1 MAAGKVMKH
10 TRSVTF
16 WCHIFILAALC
27 WLGTRSLM
35 GQTANGWGEIWQQRM
50 SIGQARLDEAFKLA
64 ESGKAT
70 EALTRID
77 AIINTNPDN
86 WRAHF
91 LKAAVLV
98 LVKRQD
104 DALQQI
110 DVSIKLAKKGNVGQ
124 SLLAQLYS
132 SKARTCIDAHRYED
146 ARRALDGA
154 IHIDPNDTSS
164 LNDLA
169 WLLATSPEA
178 RVRNPH
184 RAIALAQKCC
194 GLNRWTNA
202 YSIDTLA
209 AAYAAKGDFGQAVR
223 YQQLAMQ
230 ALNKSERA
238 EQLTAM
244 EDRLKL
250 YSNHQPYQGD

>member
-1 MAAGKVMKH
+1 MKH
-10 TRSVTF
+10 TRSGIF
-16 WCHIFILAALC
+16 WCRIFILAALC
-27 WLGTRSLM
+27 WQSGKPLL
-35 GQTANGWGEIWQQRM
+35 GQTATGWGEIWQQRM
-50 SIGQARLDEAFKLA
+50 SIGQARMDEAFKLA
-64 ESGKAT
+64 ESGKAK
-70 EALTRID
+70 EALAQID
-77 AIINTNPDN
+77 SIIASNPDN

-110 DVSIKLAKKGNVGQ
+110 DESIKLARKSNVSQ
-124 SLLAQLYS
+124 PLLGQLYS

-146 ARRALDGA
+146 ARRALDSA
-154 IHIDPNDTSS
+154 IHIDPSDTTS

-169 WLLATSPEA
+169 WLLATAPEA

-184 RAIALAQKCC
+184 RAVSLAQKCC
-194 GLNRWTNA
+194 GLSHWTNA

-209 AAYAAKGDFGQAVR
+209 AAYAAAGNFGQAVR

-230 ALNKSERA
+230 ALNKSDRA
-238 EQLTAM
+238 EQLASM
-244 EDRLKL
+244 QDRLKL
-250 YSNHQPYQGD
+250 YSNHQTYLGD

>member
-1 MAAGKVMKH
+1 MKH
-10 TRSVTF
+10 TRYGTV
-16 WCHIFILAALC
+16 WCHIFILAVLSWLC
-27 WLGTRSLM
+27 TRPLL
-35 GQTANGWGEIWQQRM
+35 GQTSEGWGEIWQQRM

-70 EALTRID
+70 EALARID
-77 AIINTNPDN
+77 SIINSNPDN

-110 DVSIKLAKKGNVGQ
+110 DVSIKLAKKGNVSQ

-132 SKARTCIDAHRYED
+132 SKARTCIDARRYDD

-154 IHIDPNDTSS
+154 IRIDPTDTSS

-169 WLLATSPEA
+169 WLLATAPEPH
-178 RVRNPH
+178 VRNPH

-194 GLNRWTNA
+194 GLNHWTNA

-209 AAYAAKGDFGQAVR
+209 AAYAAKGDFSQAVR

-230 ALNKSERA
+230 ALNKSEKVD
-238 EQLTAM
+238 QLAAM
-244 EDRLKL
+244 QDRLKL
-250 YSNHQPYQGD
+250 YSNHQSYQGD

>member
-1 MAAGKVMKH
+1 
-10 TRSVTF
+10 
-16 WCHIFILAALC
+16 
-27 WLGTRSLM
+27 
-35 GQTANGWGEIWQQRM
+35 M

-70 EALTRID
+70 EALARID
-77 AIINTNPDN
+77 AIINSNPDN

-110 DVSIKLAKKGNVGQ
+110 DESIKLARKSNV
-124 SLLAQLYS
+124 SYTLLSQLYS

-146 ARRALDGA
+146 ARKALDSA
-154 IHIDPNDTSS
+154 IHIDPSDTTSM
-164 LNDLA
+164 NDLA
-169 WLLATSPEA
+169 WLLATAPEP

-184 RAIALAQKCC
+184 RAVSLAQKCC
-194 GLNRWTNA
+194 GLNHWTNA

-209 AAYAAKGDFGQAVR
+209 AAYAAAGNFGQAIR

-230 ALNKSERA
+230 ALNKSERS

-244 EDRLKL
+244 QDRLKL
-250 YSNHQPYQGD
+250 YSNRQPYQGD

>member
-1 MAAGKVMKH
+1 MLGQAAK
-10 TRSVTF
+10 
-16 WCHIFILAALC
+16 
-27 WLGTRSLM
+27 
-35 GQTANGWGEIWQQRM
+35 GWGEIWQERM

-64 ESGKAT
+64 ESGKAS
-70 EALTRID
+70 EALARID
-77 AIINTNPDN
+77 AIISSNPDN

-110 DVSIKLAKKGNVGQ
+110 DESIKLARKSNV
-124 SLLAQLYS
+124 SYTLLGQLYS

-146 ARRALDGA
+146 AKRALDSS
-154 IHIDPNDTSS
+154 IHVDPNDTTSM
-164 LNDLA
+164 NDLA
-169 WLLATSPEA
+169 WLLATAPEP

-184 RAIALAQKCC
+184 RAVSLAQKCC
-194 GLNRWTNA
+194 GLNHWTNA

-209 AAYAAKGDFGQAVR
+209 AAYASAGNFGQAVR
-223 YQQLAMQ
+223 YQQLAMET
-230 ALNKSERA
+230 LNKSERA

-244 EDRLKL
+244 QDRLKL
-250 YSNHQPYQGD
+250 YSSHQPYQGD

>member
-1 MAAGKVMKH
+1 MKH
-10 TRSVTF
+10 TRSGTF
-16 WCHIFILAALC
+16 WCRIFILAALC
-27 WLGTRSLM
+27 WQSGSPLL
-35 GQTANGWGEIWQQRM
+35 GQTANGWGEIWQERM

-70 EALTRID
+70 EALARID
-77 AIINTNPDN
+77 AIISSNPDN

-110 DVSIKLAKKGNVGQ
+110 DESIKLARKSNVSY
-124 SLLAQLYS
+124 SLLGQLYS
-132 SKARTCIDAHRYED
+132 SKARTCIDAHRYDD
-146 ARRALDGA
+146 ARKSLDNA
-154 IHIDPNDTSS
+154 VHVDPSDTTTM
-164 LNDLA
+164 NDLA
-169 WLLATSPEA
+169 WLLATAPDP

-184 RAIALAQKCC
+184 RAVSLAQKCC
-194 GLNRWTNA
+194 GLNHWTNA

-209 AAYAAKGDFGQAVR
+209 AAYAAAGNFGQAVR

-230 ALNKSERA
+230 ALNKSERT
-238 EQLTAM
+238 EQLSAM
-244 EDRLKL
+244 QDRLKL
-250 YSNHQPYQGD
+250 YYNHQAYQGE

>member
-1 MAAGKVMKH
+1 M
-10 TRSVTF
+10 
-16 WCHIFILAALC
+16 
-27 WLGTRSLM
+27 LG
-35 GQTANGWGEIWQQRM
+35 QAANGWGEIWQQRM

-64 ESGKAT
+64 ESGKAQ
-70 EALTRID
+70 EALSRID
-77 AIINTNPDN
+77 AVIATNPDN

-110 DVSIKLAKKGNVGQ
+110 DLSIKLARKAYATQ

-132 SKARTCIDAHRYED
+132 SKARTCIDARRYD
-146 ARRALDGA
+146 DGRRALDSA
-154 IHIDPNDTSS
+154 IHIDPSDTTS

-169 WLLATSPEA
+169 WLLATAPEP

-184 RAIALAQKCC
+184 RAVALAQKCC
-194 GLNRWTNA
+194 GLSHWSNA

-209 AAYAAKGDFGQAVR
+209 AAYAASGNFGQAVR

-230 ALNKSERA
+230 ALNKSERGD
-238 EQLTAM
+238 QLAAM
-244 EDRLKL
+244 QDRLKL
-250 YSNHQPYQGD
+250 YSNRQAYLTD

>member
-1 MAAGKVMKH
+1 MKH
-10 TRSVTF
+10 TRSGTF
-16 WCHIFILAALC
+16 WCRIFILTALC
-27 WLGTRSLM
+27 WLSGKPLL
-35 GQTANGWGEIWQQRM
+35 GQTANGWGEIWQERM

-77 AIINTNPDN
+77 SIIASNPDN

-110 DVSIKLAKKGNVGQ
+110 DESIKLARKSNV
-124 SLLAQLYS
+124 SYTLLAQLYS

-146 ARRALDGA
+146 AKKALDGA
-154 IHIDPNDTSS
+154 IHVDSNDTTSM
-164 LNDLA
+164 NDLA
-169 WLLATSPEA
+169 WLLATAPEP

-184 RAIALAQKCC
+184 RAVSLAQKCC
-194 GLNRWTNA
+194 GLNHWTNA

-209 AAYAAKGDFGQAVR
+209 AAYASAGNFGQAVR

-230 ALNKSERA
+230 TLNKSERA

-244 EDRLKL
+244 QDRLKL
-250 YSNHQPYQGD
+250 YSNHEPYQGD

>member
-1 MAAGKVMKH
+1 MKH
-10 TRSVTF
+10 TRSGAF
-16 WCHIFILAALC
+16 WCRIFILAAFCVLSGKP
-27 WLGTRSLM
+27 LL
-35 GQTANGWGEIWQQRM
+35 GQTAKGWGEIWQERM

-70 EALTRID
+70 EALARID
-77 AIINTNPDN
+77 AIISSYPDN

-110 DVSIKLAKKGNVGQ
+110 DESIKLARKSNV
-124 SLLAQLYS
+124 SYTLLGQLYS

-146 ARRALDGA
+146 AKKALDSS
-154 IHIDPNDTSS
+154 IHVDPNDTTTM
-164 LNDLA
+164 NDLA
-169 WLLATSPEA
+169 WLLATAPEP

-184 RAIALAQKCC
+184 RAVSLAQKCC
-194 GLNRWTNA
+194 GLSHWTNA

-209 AAYAAKGDFGQAVR
+209 AAYASAGNFGQAVR

-230 ALNKSERA
+230 TLNKSERA

-244 EDRLKL
+244 QDRLKL
-250 YSNHQPYQGD
+250 YSNHEPYQGD

>member
-1 MAAGKVMKH
+1 MKH
-10 TRSVTF
+10 TRSGTF
-16 WCHIFILAALC
+16 WCRIFILAALY
-27 WLGTRSLM
+27 LLSGKPLL
-35 GQTANGWGEIWQQRM
+35 GQTAKGWGEIWQERM

-77 AIINTNPDN
+77 SIIASNPDN

-110 DVSIKLAKKGNVGQ
+110 DESIKLARKSNV
-124 SLLAQLYS
+124 SYTLLAQLYS

-146 ARRALDGA
+146 AKKALDGA
-154 IHIDPNDTSS
+154 IHVDSNDTTSM
-164 LNDLA
+164 NDLA
-169 WLLATSPEA
+169 WLLATAPEP

-184 RAIALAQKCC
+184 RAVSLAQKCC
-194 GLNRWTNA
+194 GLNQWTNA

-209 AAYAAKGDFGQAVR
+209 AAYASAGNFGQAVR

-230 ALNKSERA
+230 TLNKSERA

-244 EDRLKL
+244 QDRLKL
-250 YSNHQPYQGD
+250 YSNHEPYQGD

>member
-1 MAAGKVMKH
+1 
-10 TRSVTF
+10 
-16 WCHIFILAALC
+16 
-27 WLGTRSLM
+27 
-35 GQTANGWGEIWQQRM
+35 M

-64 ESGKAT
+64 ESGKPS
-70 EALTRID
+70 EALARID
-77 AIINTNPDN
+77 SIIASNPDN

-110 DVSIKLAKKGNVGQ
+110 DESIKLARKSNV
-124 SLLAQLYS
+124 SYTLLAQLYS
-132 SKARTCIDAHRYED
+132 SKARTCIDAHRYAE
-146 ARRALDGA
+146 ARKALDSA
-154 IHIDPNDTSS
+154 IHADPSDTTS

-169 WLLATSPEA
+169 WLLATAPEP

-184 RAIALAQKCC
+184 RAVALAQKCC
-194 GLNRWTNA
+194 GLNHWTNA

-209 AAYAAKGDFGQAVR
+209 AAYAAAGNYGQAVR
-223 YQQLAMQ
+223 YQQQAMQ
-230 ALNKSERA
+230 TLNKSERT
-238 EQLTAM
+238 EQLAAM
-244 EDRLKL
+244 QDRLKL

>member
-1 MAAGKVMKH
+1 MKD
-10 TRSVTF
+10 TRSGTF
-16 WCHIFILAALC
+16 WCHIFILAALSWPC
-27 WLGTRSLM
+27 SRPLL
-35 GQTANGWGEIWQQRM
+35 GQTADGWGGIWQQRM

-70 EALTRID
+70 EALAQID

-110 DVSIKLAKKGNVGQ
+110 DVSIKLAKKGNVSQ

-154 IHIDPNDTSS
+154 IHIDPTDNSS

-169 WLLATSPEA
+169 WLLATAPEL

-184 RAIALAQKCC
+184 RAIALAKRCC

-209 AAYAAKGDFGQAVR
+209 AAYAAQGDFNQAIR

-230 ALNKSERA
+230 ALNRSERT
-238 EQLTAM
+238 EQLGAM
-244 EDRLKL
+244 QDRLKL
-250 YSNHQPYQGD
+250 YSNHQTYQGD

>member
-1 MAAGKVMKH
+1 MKH
-10 TRSVTF
+10 TRSGTF
-16 WCHIFILAALC
+16 WCRIFILAALC
-27 WLGTRSLM
+27 WQSGSPLL
-35 GQTANGWGEIWQQRM
+35 GQTANGWGEIWQERM

-64 ESGKAT
+64 ESGKAS
-70 EALTRID
+70 EALARID
-77 AIINTNPDN
+77 AIINSNPDN

-110 DVSIKLAKKGNVGQ
+110 DLSIKLAKKGNVSQ

-146 ARRALDGA
+146 ARKALDGA
-154 IHIDPNDTSS
+154 VHIDPTDTSS

-169 WLLATSPEA
+169 WLLATSPEPH
-178 RVRNPH
+178 VRNPH
-184 RAIALAQKCC
+184 RAVALAQKCC
-194 GLNRWTNA
+194 GLNHWTNA

-230 ALNKSERA
+230 ALNKSERT
-238 EQLTAM
+238 EQLAAM

-250 YSNHQPYQGD
+250 YSNHQSYQGD

>member
-1 MAAGKVMKH
+1 MLGQAAK
-10 TRSVTF
+10 
-16 WCHIFILAALC
+16 
-27 WLGTRSLM
+27 
-35 GQTANGWGEIWQQRM
+35 GWGEIWQERM

-64 ESGKAT
+64 ESGKAS
-70 EALTRID
+70 EALARID
-77 AIINTNPDN
+77 AIISSNPDN

-110 DVSIKLAKKGNVGQ
+110 DESIKLARKSNV
-124 SLLAQLYS
+124 SYTLLGQLYS

-146 ARRALDGA
+146 AKRALDSS
-154 IHIDPNDTSS
+154 IHVDPNDTTSM
-164 LNDLA
+164 NDLA
-169 WLLATSPEA
+169 WLLATAPEP

-184 RAIALAQKCC
+184 RAVSLAQKCC
-194 GLNRWTNA
+194 GLNHWTNA

-209 AAYAAKGDFGQAVR
+209 AAYASAGNFGQAVR

-230 ALNKSERA
+230 TLNKSERA

-244 EDRLKL
+244 QDRLKL
-250 YSNHQPYQGD
+250 YSNHEPYQGD

>member
-1 MAAGKVMKH
+1 MKH
-10 TRSVTF
+10 TRSGTF
-16 WCHIFILAALC
+16 WCRIFILAALY
-27 WLGTRSLM
+27 LLSGKPLL
-35 GQTANGWGEIWQQRM
+35 GQTAKGWGEIWQERM

-77 AIINTNPDN
+77 SIIASNPDN

-110 DVSIKLAKKGNVGQ
+110 DESIKLARKSNV
-124 SLLAQLYS
+124 SYTLLAQLYS

-146 ARRALDGA
+146 AKKALDGA
-154 IHIDPNDTSS
+154 IHVDSNDTTSM
-164 LNDLA
+164 NDLA
-169 WLLATSPEA
+169 WLLATAPEP

-184 RAIALAQKCC
+184 RAVSLAQKCC
-194 GLNRWTNA
+194 GLNHWTNA

-209 AAYAAKGDFGQAVR
+209 AAYASAGNFGQAVR

-230 ALNKSERA
+230 TLNKSERA

-244 EDRLKL
+244 QDRLKL
-250 YSNHQPYQGD
+250 YSNHEPYQGD

>member
-1 MAAGKVMKH
+1 MKH
-10 TRSVTF
+10 TRSDTL
-16 WCHIFILAALC
+16 WCHIFILAVFS
-27 WLGTRSLM
+27 WLSCGQVL
-35 GQTANGWGEIWQQRM
+35 GQTARGWGEIWQQRM
-50 SIGQARLDEAFKLA
+50 SIGQAKLDEAFKLA
-64 ESGKAT
+64 ESGKAD
-70 EALTRID
+70 EAMARID
-77 AIINTNPDN
+77 AVINANPDN

-110 DVSIKLAKKGNVGQ
+110 DLSIKLARKSYASP

-132 SKARTCIDAHRYED
+132 SKARTCIDAHRYEE
-146 ARRALDGA
+146 ARRALDSA
-154 IHIDPNDTSS
+154 IHEDPSDTTS

-169 WLLATSPEA
+169 WLLATAPEP

-184 RAIALAQKCC
+184 RAVSLAQKCC
-194 GLNRWTNA
+194 GLSHWANA
-202 YSIDTLA
+202 FSIDTLA
-209 AAYAAKGDFGQAVR
+209 AAYAAAGDFGQAIH

-238 EQLTAM
+238 DQLAAM
-244 EDRLKL
+244 QDRLKL
-250 YSNHQPYQGD
+250 YSNHQQYLTD

>member
-1 MAAGKVMKH
+1 M
-10 TRSVTF
+10 
-16 WCHIFILAALC
+16 L
-27 WLGTRSLM
+27 
-35 GQTANGWGEIWQQRM
+35 GQTANGWGEIWQQRL

-70 EALTRID
+70 EALARID
-77 AIINTNPDN
+77 SIIASNPDN

-98 LVKRQD
+98 LEKRQD

-110 DVSIKLAKKGNVGQ
+110 DESIKLARKSNVSY
-124 SLLAQLYS
+124 SLLGQLYS

-146 ARRALDGA
+146 ARKALESA
-154 IHIDPNDTSS
+154 IHSDPSDTTSM
-164 LNDLA
+164 NDLA
-169 WLLATSPEA
+169 WLLATAPEP

-184 RAIALAQKCC
+184 KAVALAQKCC
-194 GLNRWTNA
+194 GLSHWTNA

-209 AAYAAKGDFGQAVR
+209 AAYAAAGNFGQAVR

-230 ALNKSERA
+230 ALNKSERD
-238 EQLTAM
+238 EQLAAM
-244 EDRLKL
+244 QDRLKL
-250 YSNHQPYQGD
+250 YSNRQPYQGD

>member
-1 MAAGKVMKH
+1 MKH
-10 TRSVTF
+10 TRSGTF
-16 WCHIFILAALC
+16 WCRIFILAALC
-27 WLGTRSLM
+27 WQSGTPLL

-64 ESGKAT
+64 ESGKAA
-70 EALTRID
+70 EALARID
-77 AIINTNPDN
+77 AIISSNPDN

-110 DVSIKLAKKGNVGQ
+110 DESIKLARKSNVSY
-124 SLLAQLYS
+124 SLLGQLYS
-132 SKARTCIDAHRYED
+132 SKARTCIDAHRYDD
-146 ARRALDGA
+146 ARKSLDSA
-154 IHIDPNDTSS
+154 VHVDPSDTTSM
-164 LNDLA
+164 NDLA
-169 WLLATSPEA
+169 WLLATAPDP

-184 RAIALAQKCC
+184 RAVSLAQKCC
-194 GLNRWTNA
+194 GLNHWTNA

-209 AAYAAKGDFGQAVR
+209 AAYAAAGNFWQAVR

-230 ALNKSERA
+230 ALNKSERT
-238 EQLTAM
+238 EQLSAM
-244 EDRLKL
+244 QDRLKL
-250 YSNHQPYQGD
+250 YDNHQAYLGD

>member
-1 MAAGKVMKH
+1 MKH
-10 TRSVTF
+10 TRSGTF
-16 WCHIFILAALC
+16 WCRIFILAALC
-27 WLGTRSLM
+27 WLSGKQLL
-35 GQTANGWGEIWQQRM
+35 GQTANGWGEIWQERM

-77 AIINTNPDN
+77 SIIASNPDN

-110 DVSIKLAKKGNVGQ
+110 DESIKLARKSNV
-124 SLLAQLYS
+124 SYTLLAQLYS

-146 ARRALDGA
+146 AKKALDSA
-154 IHIDPNDTSS
+154 IHVDSNDTTSM
-164 LNDLA
+164 NDLA
-169 WLLATSPEA
+169 WLLATAPEP

-184 RAIALAQKCC
+184 RAVSLAQRCC
-194 GLNRWTNA
+194 GLNHWTNA

-209 AAYAAKGDFGQAVR
+209 AAYASAGNFGQAVR

-230 ALNKSERA
+230 TLNKSERA

-244 EDRLKL
+244 QDRLKL
-250 YSNHQPYQGD
+250 YSNHEPYQGD

>member
-1 MAAGKVMKH
+1 MKH
-10 TRSVTF
+10 TRSGTF
-16 WCHIFILAALC
+16 WCRIFILAALC
-27 WLGTRSLM
+27 CGSSKPLL

-64 ESGKAT
+64 ESGKT
-70 EALTRID
+70 NEALARID
-77 AIINTNPDN
+77 AIIASNPDN

-91 LKAAVLV
+91 LKAAVLI

-110 DVSIKLAKKGNVGQ
+110 DESIKLARKSNVNQ
-124 SLLAQLYS
+124 ALLGQLYS

-146 ARRALDGA
+146 ARRALDTA
-154 IHIDPNDTSS
+154 IHIDPSDTTS

-169 WLLATSPEA
+169 WLLATAPEP

-184 RAIALAQKCC
+184 RAVALAKKCC
-194 GLNRWTNA
+194 GLNHWTNA

-209 AAYAAKGDFGQAVR
+209 AAYAASGNFGEAVR

-230 ALNKSERA
+230 ALNKSERS
-238 EQLTAM
+238 EQLGGM
-244 EDRLKL
+244 QDRLKL
-250 YSNHQPYQGD
+250 YSNHQIYQGD

>member
-1 MAAGKVMKH
+1 MKH
-10 TRSVTF
+10 TRSGTF
-16 WCHIFILAALC
+16 WCRIFILTALC
-27 WLGTRSLM
+27 WLSGKPLL
-35 GQTANGWGEIWQQRM
+35 GQTANGWGEIWQERM

-77 AIINTNPDN
+77 SIIASNPDN

-104 DALQQI
+104 DALLQI
-110 DVSIKLAKKGNVGQ
+110 DESIKLARKSNV
-124 SLLAQLYS
+124 SYTLLAQLYS

-146 ARRALDGA
+146 AKKALDSA
-154 IHIDPNDTSS
+154 IHADPNDTTSM
-164 LNDLA
+164 NDLA
-169 WLLATSPEA
+169 WLLATAPEP
-178 RVRNPH
+178 RVRNAH
-184 RAIALAQKCC
+184 RAVSLAQKCC
-194 GLNRWTNA
+194 GLNHWTNA

-209 AAYAAKGDFGQAVR
+209 AAYASAGNFGQAVR

-230 ALNKSERA
+230 TLNKSERA

-244 EDRLKL
+244 QDRLKL
-250 YSNHQPYQGD
+250 YSNRQTYQGD

>member
-1 MAAGKVMKH
+1 MKH
-10 TRSVTF
+10 TRSGAF
-16 WCHIFILAALC
+16 WCRIFILAAFCVLSAEP
-27 WLGTRSLM
+27 LL
-35 GQTANGWGEIWQQRM
+35 GQTAKGWGEVWQERM

-70 EALTRID
+70 EALARID
-77 AIINTNPDN
+77 AIISSNPDN

-110 DVSIKLAKKGNVGQ
+110 DESIKLARKSNV
-124 SLLAQLYS
+124 SYTLLGQLYS

-146 ARRALDGA
+146 AKKALDSS
-154 IHIDPNDTSS
+154 IHVDPNDTTSM
-164 LNDLA
+164 NDLA
-169 WLLATSPEA
+169 WLLATAPEP

-184 RAIALAQKCC
+184 RAVSLAQKCC
-194 GLNRWTNA
+194 GLNHWTNA

-209 AAYAAKGDFGQAVR
+209 AAYASAGNFGQAVR

-230 ALNKSERA
+230 TLNKSERA

-244 EDRLKL
+244 QDRLKL
-250 YSNHQPYQGD
+250 YSNHEPYQGD

>member
-1 MAAGKVMKH
+1 M
-10 TRSVTF
+10 
-16 WCHIFILAALC
+16 
-27 WLGTRSLM
+27 
-35 GQTANGWGEIWQQRM
+35 
-50 SIGQARLDEAFKLA
+50 DEAFKLA
-64 ESGKAT
+64 ESGKAK
-70 EALTRID
+70 EALARID
-77 AIINTNPDN
+77 SIIASNPDN

-110 DVSIKLAKKGNVGQ
+110 DESIKLARKSNVSQ
-124 SLLAQLYS
+124 PLLGQLYS

-146 ARRALDGA
+146 ARRALDSA
-154 IHIDPNDTSS
+154 IHTDPSDTTS

-169 WLLATSPEA
+169 WLLATAPEA

-184 RAIALAQKCC
+184 RAVSLAQKCC
-194 GLNRWTNA
+194 GLSHWTNA

-209 AAYAAKGDFGQAVR
+209 AAYAAAGNFGQAVR

-230 ALNKSERA
+230 ALNKSDRA
-238 EQLTAM
+238 EQLESM
-244 EDRLKL
+244 QDRLKL
-250 YSNHQPYQGD
+250 YSNHQTYLGD

>member
-1 MAAGKVMKH
+1 MKH
-10 TRSVTF
+10 TRSGAF
-16 WCHIFILAALC
+16 WWRIFILAVLC
-27 WLGTRSLM
+27 WLSGKPLL
-35 GQTANGWGEIWQQRM
+35 GQTPKGWGEIWQERM
-50 SIGQARLDEAFKLA
+50 SIGQARLDDAFKLA
-64 ESGKAT
+64 ESGKAN

-77 AIINTNPDN
+77 SIIAANPDN

-110 DVSIKLAKKGNVGQ
+110 DESIKLARKSNVNQ
-124 SLLAQLYS
+124 QLLAQLYS

-146 ARRALDGA
+146 ARKSLENS
-154 IHIDPNDTSS
+154 IHIDPNDTTS

-169 WLLATSPEA
+169 WLLATAPEP

-184 RAIALAQKCC
+184 RAISLAQKCC
-194 GLNRWTNA
+194 GLSHWTNA
-202 YSIDTLA
+202 FSIDTLA
-209 AAYAAKGDFGQAVR
+209 AAYASAGNFGEAVR

-230 ALNKSERA
+230 ALSKTERT
-238 EQLTAM
+238 EQLDAM
-244 EDRLKL
+244 QDRLKL
-250 YSNHQPYQGD
+250 YSNHQTYQGD